1 MNASSRRTLWKPA
14 PGPTYVID
22 VGAADDDESMHG
34 VLEVRRRVFSIEQG
48 VPDLRV
54 HDPDDA
60 RSLNAIAWHYLA
72 PDVDDH
78 RIPVSTG
85 RLTPSP
91 FRGGTGLIAWVATL
105 PEYRGQ
111 GIGHRVMQFLLKAS
125 DASGAS
131 QVTLAAQV
139 PAEHFY
145 RRLGFITDG
154 PRYDVRGI
162 PHVRMVRYRNR

>member
-1 MNASSRRTLWKPA
+1 MSATRRALWKPTPISA
-14 PGPTYVID
+14 HVID
-22 VGAADDDESMHG
+22 IEAAEDEAAMEG

-48 VPDLRV
+48 APDLRLR
-54 HDPDDA
+54 DPDDP
-60 RSLNAIAWHYLA
+60 RSLNAVAWLYPAEHDDERRIA
-72 PDVDDH
+72 VG
-78 RIPVSTG
+78 TG
-85 RLTPSP
+85 RLTLSP
-91 FRGGTGLIAWVATL
+91 FRGGTSMVAWVATL

-111 GIGHRVMQFLLKAS
+111 RIGQHVMQFLLRAS
-125 DASGAS
+125 DAAGAR

-162 PHVRMVRYRNR
+162 PHVRMVRFRGR